1 MGRHADT
8 VSTLVRSVIL
18 LDRPTIRT
26 LATRIADEEAIGR
39 ATSGPQAKRPPLPR
53 GFVVEQG
60 ELSLVARQLAA
71 AAVEGDDLTGGSTMA
86 QPDRIKNYVQLF
98 DDMVVVSDT
107 AQVVNAAGLYADE
120 VSRLL
125 GGEHFRIYP
134 CRGEYAELAPSKR
147 SE

>member
-39 ATSGPQAKRPPLPR
+39 ATSDPQAKRPPLPR

-71 AAVEGDDLTGGSTMA
+71 AAAEGDDAALADRFSALTRTCVSCHSAYLHGRPDV
-86 QPDRIKNYVQLF
+86 QPLQPQGKSQPPR
-98 DDMVVVSDT
+98 
-107 AQVVNAAGLYADE
+107 
-120 VSRLL
+120 
-125 GGEHFRIYP
+125 P
-134 CRGEYAELAPSKR
+134 
-147 SE
+147 